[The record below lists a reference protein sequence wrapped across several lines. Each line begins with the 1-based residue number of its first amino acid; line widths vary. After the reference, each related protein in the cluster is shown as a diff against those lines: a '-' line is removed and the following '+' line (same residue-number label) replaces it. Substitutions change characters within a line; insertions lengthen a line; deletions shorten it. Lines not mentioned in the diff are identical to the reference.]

1 MIERNRFFFFVLQA
15 EIITFERHFFFLI
28 MLAEYFEFI
37 FLHVTLLS
45 IIVI

>member
-1 MIERNRFFFFVLQA
+1 MIERNRFFLFVLQA
-15 EIITFERHFFFLI
+15 EIITFERHFFLI